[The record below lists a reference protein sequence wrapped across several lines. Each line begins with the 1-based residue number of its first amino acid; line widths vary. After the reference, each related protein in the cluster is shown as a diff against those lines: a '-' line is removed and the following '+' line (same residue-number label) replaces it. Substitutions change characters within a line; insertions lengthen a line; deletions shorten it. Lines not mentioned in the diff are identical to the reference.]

1 MLELMRKH
9 ARSWLVKILLGM
21 VIVVFVLYFGS
32 TSWRQRAESIAIIDG
47 KVIAEADFQ
56 REYQNL
62 IDVYRERYGG
72 ALTDDILK
80 SLNLKQQAYDNVI
93 NQAVILHKAAEL
105 NIQVTEEEVKEI
117 ILANP
122 VFQRSGVFDEKIY
135 NQFLRYKKM
144 TAADFEETQRK
155 LLSMIKLEDIIQ
167 NSVKVSDKE
176 VFDLYRMQNEKMNIQ
191 YLGISANSYKGKIVP
206 RREDLEAYLKEHE
219 DAFRVP
225 EQIQIKYISF
235 QGQNF
240 ANAAKVS
247 AAEVEEYYKRNKDSL
262 KGKDGKPA
270 PLSDVKDKI
279 ISELKQVQGMYIA
292 ADEAKKAHDV
302 IYQKENFDDYAKQN
316 GLKIY
321 NTALFNAKNIPHE
334 FKQIKDFNSTAFSL
348 QTNEISPVFSDNK
361 SYYLIMLAAKKP
373 AYVPGL
379 NEIEKEVGRQFIEGE
394 SLRLGK
400 KGAEAILQSL
410 KKGET
415 LQKISQEKGLK
426 IEETGFFLPGSAIP
440 NLGASREINNAL
452 FQISEKNPYPDNV
465 YFMDGSFIIVKFKER
480 GKVDVK
486 DFETKKA
493 ALKNVLLKLKK
504 NEHMQLWVETNKET
518 MKNEGRLKF
527 TKDIKDI

>member
-1 MLELMRKH
+1 
-9 ARSWLVKILLGM
+9 M

-32 TSWRQRAESIAIIDG
+32 TSWRQKAEAIAIIDG
-47 KVIAEADFQ
+47 KAVAEVDFQ

-62 IDVYRERYGG
+62 IDVYRQRYGG
-72 ALTDDILK
+72 ALTDDMLK

-122 VFQRSGVFDEKIY
+122 VFQRSGVFDERIY

-155 LLSMIKLEDIIQ
+155 LLSMVKLEDIVQ
-167 NSVKVSDKE
+167 NGVKVSDKE
-176 VFDLYRMQNEKMNIQ
+176 VFDLYRLQNEKINIQ
-191 YLGISANSYKGKIVP
+191 YLGISANSYKGKIAP
-206 RREDLEAYLKEHE
+206 RREDLEAYLKGHE

-240 ANAAKVS
+240 AHTAKIS
-247 AAEVEEYYKRNKDSL
+247 DAEVEEYYNRHKDNF
-262 KGKDGKPA
+262 KVKDGKPA
-270 PLSDVKDKI
+270 PLSEVKDKI
-279 ISELKQVQGMYIA
+279 VSELKQVQGMYIA

-316 GLKIY
+316 GLKI
-321 NTALFNAKNIPHE
+321 NSTGLFSAKNIPQE
-334 FKQIKDFNSTAFSL
+334 FKQIKDFNSTAFGL
-348 QTNEISPVFSDNK
+348 QTDEISPVLSDNK
-361 SYYLIMLAAKKP
+361 TYYLMKLAAKKP
-373 AYVPGL
+373 SYVPGL
-379 NEIEKEVGRQFIEGE
+379 NEIEKEVGRQFVEGE
-394 SLRLGK
+394 SVRLCK
-400 KGAEAILQSL
+400 KDAETILERL

-415 LQKISQEKGLK
+415 MQKISQEKGLK
-426 IEETGFFLPGSAIP
+426 IEETGLFLPGSSIP
-440 NLGASREINNAL
+440 NLGPSREINNAL
-452 FQISEKNPYPDNV
+452 YQISEKTPYPDNV
-465 YFMDGSFIIVKFKER
+465 YFVNGNFVIVKFKER
-480 GKVDVK
+480 GKLDVT
-486 DFETKKA
+486 DFDTKKV

-518 MKNEGRLKF
+518 MKNEGKLKF

>member
-32 TSWRQRAESIAIIDG
+32 TSWRQRAEAIAIIDG
-47 KVIAEADFQ
+47 KAVAWADFQ

-62 IDVYRERYGG
+62 IDVYRQRYGG
-72 ALTDDILK
+72 SLTDDVLK

-122 VFQRSGVFDEKIY
+122 VFQRSGVFDERIY

-155 LLSMIKLEDIIQ
+155 LLSMVKLEDIIQ
-167 NSVKVSDKE
+167 NGVKVSDKE
-176 VFDLYRMQNEKMNIQ
+176 VFDLYRLQNERINIQ

-206 RREDLEAYLKEHE
+206 SREDLEAYLKKHE

-235 QGQNF
+235 QGQKF
-240 ANAAKVS
+240 AHAAKVS
-247 AAEVEEYYKRNKDSL
+247 DAEIAEYYNRHKDSF

-270 PLSDVKDKI
+270 PLSEAKDKI
-279 ISELKQVQGMYIA
+279 VSELKQVQGMYIA

-302 IYQKENFDDYAKQN
+302 IYQKENYDDYAKQN
-316 GLKIY
+316 GLKI
-321 NTALFNAKNIPHE
+321 NSTGLFSAKNIPQE
-334 FKQIKDFNSTAFSL
+334 FKQIKDFNSVVFSL
-348 QTNEISPVFSDNK
+348 QTDEISPVLSDNTT
-361 SYYLIMLAAKKP
+361 YYLMKLAAKKP
-373 AYVPGL
+373 SHVPAL
-379 NEIEKEVGRQFIEGE
+379 NEIEKEVGRQFVEGE
-394 SLRLGK
+394 SIRLCK
-400 KGAEAILQSL
+400 KDAEAILESL

-415 LQKISQEKGLK
+415 LQKVSQEKGLK
-426 IEETGFFLPGSAIP
+426 TEETGLFLPGSSVP
-440 NLGASREINNAL
+440 NLGSSREINSAL
-452 FQISEKNPYPDNV
+452 YQISEKNPYPDNV
-465 YFMDGSFIIVKFKER
+465 YFVNGSFVIMKFKER
-480 GKVDVK
+480 GKLDVT
-486 DFETKKA
+486 DFDTKKA

-518 MKNEGRLKF
+518 MKNEGKLKF